1 MDNTFLLV
9 IDKLALKCCSNA
21 EVLGDIKNLF
31 DVTLRDEAFI
41 DKNEKENFTDKKGN
55 IKPYQKLNTSIAKLR
70 NHMKTLKKELRN
82 ITDKIKNGT
91 ALAPGK
97 EPD

>member
-1 MDNTFLLV
+1 MDNNFLLV

-70 NHMKTLKKELRN
+70 NHMKTLKKRIE
-82 ITDKIKNGT
+82 KYNGQNQKWNSFGT
-91 ALAPGK
+91 RKRA
-97 EPD
+97 